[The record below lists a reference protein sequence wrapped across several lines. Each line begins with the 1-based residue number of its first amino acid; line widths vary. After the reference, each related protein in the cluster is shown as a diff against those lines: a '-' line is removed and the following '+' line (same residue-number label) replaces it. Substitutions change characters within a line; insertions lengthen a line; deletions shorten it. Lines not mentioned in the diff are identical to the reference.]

1 LPEGYTLRGEKFL
14 HLPQGFWGTP
24 SGAKEKEIMELVA
37 LLSTGKGSWGQVS
50 GLMKKGEWEKVI
62 IVGTSF
68 AKDFAVSGIPFDFI
82 EFNPEAPLVQ
92 LKKDLE
98 KKLKGKFEGL
108 EVALSIASGNGKEHM
123 ALQSAL
129 LSLPVGVR
137 FTALTKDGV
146 VMM

>member
-1 LPEGYTLRGEKFL
+1 
-14 HLPQGFWGTP
+14 
-24 SGAKEKEIMELVA
+24 MELVA
-37 LLSTGKGSWGQVS
+37 LLSTGKGTWGQVA
-50 GLMKKGEWEKVI
+50 GLIQKGEWEKVI
-62 IVGTSF
+62 VLGPAF
-68 AKDFAVSGIPFDFI
+68 AKEFTVQDESFDFI
-82 EFNPEAPLVQ
+82 EFDANKNLVQ

-98 KKLKGKFEGL
+98 KKLKGKFDGL

-146 VMM
+146 VFL